1 MEKDQKV
8 QKFKKFRFFLL
19 NFFPSGKKK
28 FKKFRFFLLNFFPPG
43 KKNQKVPGS
52 LVDFFH
58 YKKFQKFKCDLCE
71 HLKVSSWQAKTKNK
85 QN

>member
-1 MEKDQKV
+1 MNCKWKRSKSSKVQKV
-8 QKFKKFRFFLL
+8 QV
-19 NFFPSGKKK
+19 FPPD
-28 FKKFRFFLLNFFPPG
+28 FFPPVFFLQG
-43 KKNQKVPGS
+43 KKVQKVPGA

-71 HLKVSSWQAKTKNK
+71 HLNVSSWQAKTKDK